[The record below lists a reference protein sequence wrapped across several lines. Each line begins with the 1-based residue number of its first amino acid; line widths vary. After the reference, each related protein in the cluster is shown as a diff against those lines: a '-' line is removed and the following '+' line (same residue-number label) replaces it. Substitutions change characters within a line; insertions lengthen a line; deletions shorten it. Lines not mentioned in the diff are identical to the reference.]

1 MTVKET
7 ELLIMESIR
16 SIAKDQYPVCCGIIP
31 LVRKNGIGITLK
43 NLSSGNQHSD
53 ECTLTITV
61 KSEKRDSLLAVS
73 DLIRTN
79 IVLSAADG
87 VIIEIPRQDIA
98 VEGVKNLSSWVW
110 QSSFDIKITTSA
122 N

>member
-7 ELLIMESIR
+7 ELVIMESIR

-43 NLSSGNQHSD
+43 NIASGNPHSN

-61 KSEKRDSLLAVS
+61 KSENATPCSPSPTLSEQISSCPPPMASSSKFPGRISLS
-73 DLIRTN
+73 K
-79 IVLSAADG
+79 
-87 VIIEIPRQDIA
+87 E
-98 VEGVKNLSSWVW
+98 
-110 QSSFDIKITTSA
+110 
-122 N
+122 